1 MKILLA
7 VDGSKHSLDAV
18 QSLIDHA
25 GWYREKPQVQLLTVH
40 LPVPKLPGMGAAV
53 GKSQIDKYYQEEG
66 EAKLV
71 AAKRKLDGAGI
82 PYEAKVLVGGVAETI
97 VKHAKDSRCDLIYIG
112 TRGMSE
118 MGKALLGS
126 TATKVL
132 HISDLPVLLVK

>member
-1 MKILLA
+1 MRILLA

-25 GWYREKPQVQLLTVH
+25 DWYRDKPEVQLVTVH

-53 GKSQIDKYYQEEG
+53 GKSQIQTYYQEEG
-66 EAKLV
+66 EAKL
-71 AAKRKLDGAGI
+71 AAARRKLDAAGLR
-82 PYEAKVLVGGVAETI
+82 YEGSVLVGAVAESI
-97 VKHAKDSRCDLIYIG
+97 VKHAKAKRCDLIMIG
-112 TRGMSE
+112 SRGMTE